1 MSEVCKG
8 AASHRIAVERRL
20 ATQQARHQLC
30 TPTVSRERWVRHLGF
45 CWDGWVIWMEVDEV
59 GPRGGGGMFG
69 KGGLE
74 DTSCVHCQYP
84 VFVFCRDGGSVA
96 QASTTTTVSAKP
108 GAVPFP
114 PPASEPVLEEAR
126 TEQSSSSRTD
136 YGTRHRSEQ
145 SSIPSSRRLQRTM
158 MLRGRL
164 CETEIAG
171 FRRLRPWGTWSTGSR
186 AQITQCVL
194 QHRSTSCK

>member
-1 MSEVCKG
+1 M
-8 AASHRIAVERRL
+8 
-20 ATQQARHQLC
+20 
-30 TPTVSRERWVRHLGF
+30 RHLGF
-45 CWDGWVIWMEVDEV
+45 CWDGWGIWMEVGEV
-59 GPRGGGGMFG
+59 GPREGEGCSGRVVWRITRVFIANN
-69 KGGLE
+69 
-74 DTSCVHCQYP
+74 YP
-84 VFVFCRDGGSVA
+84 VFCILQRCVA
-96 QASTTTTVSAKP
+96 QASTTTTVSTKP

-114 PPASEPVLEEAR
+114 PPASEPILEEAR
-126 TEQSSSSRTD
+126 TEQSSSSRAD